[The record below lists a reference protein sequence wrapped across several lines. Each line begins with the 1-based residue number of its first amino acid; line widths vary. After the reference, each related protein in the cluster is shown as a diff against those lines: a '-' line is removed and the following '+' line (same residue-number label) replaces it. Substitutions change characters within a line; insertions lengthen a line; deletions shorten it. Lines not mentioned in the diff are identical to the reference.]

1 MTLFVQIFVQ
11 FSEGKLLYVSVF
23 SALPRTNYFSYSVED
38 TIAFMEGIGDTEL
51 YWFEEPFRECEEN
64 NCRLREYL
72 NIHRPRTLIADGES
86 MTNIPLLR
94 SLAEKNF
101 WMFGS
106 QMSAGMAS
114 QHGVT

>member
-1 MTLFVQIFVQ
+1 
-11 FSEGKLLYVSVF
+11 
-23 SALPRTNYFSYSVED
+23 
-38 TIAFMEGIGDTEL
+38 MEGIGDTEL

-86 MTNIPLLR
+86 MTDIPLLR

-106 QMSAGMAS
+106 QMSAGTAS